1 MTVSGERTKKV
12 VITVN
17 YEGKQFI
24 LHTFPYEY
32 RSLMHLLTDK
42 LFIEGFGE
50 CSGMGKCGTCII
62 GVVSSKYQLTGF
74 DRNEQ
79 TTMNRIEGSG
89 ENLRLSCQIVA
100 DELVDGLEINL
111 IEPD

>member
-1 MTVSGERTKKV
+1 MTATDERTKQV

-17 YEGKQFI
+17 YEGKQFVF
-24 LHTFPYEY
+24 HTFPYEY
-32 RSLMHLLTDK
+32 RSLMHLLADK

-62 GVVSSKYQLTGF
+62 GVVSSKFRLTDF

-79 TTMNRIEGSG
+79 KTMDRVEGSG
-89 ENLRLSCQIVA
+89 DNLRLSCQIVA
-100 DELVDGLEINL
+100 DEFLEGLEIHL
-111 IEPD
+111 IEQN